1 MNIIHVN
8 DKEFKKIMGPIQS
21 YLNEEGLSFRAKQK
35 SQDLDINLLSLNSQI
50 KEGLIFA
57 DSHTIIYKV
66 SNKYI
71 PANHNGSIYPYYIP
85 TLYVTFEIDSK
96 EWYYSY
102 TYEDSYVPY
111 SNLYDESFKCNAN
124 TILHKAGIPVN
135 SYRVCNGDSLKG
147 TNYKNIDVLTNNIS
161 KIVNTLLT
169 GTGNDDLN
177 FHGLAHENLR
187 KSDCRN
193 YESYIRIYS
202 QYCSKFNTVEEFLN
216 SEGKDKVI

>member
-8 DKEFKKIMGPIQS
+8 EKELKKTMGPIQTF
-21 YLNEEGLSFRAKQK
+21 LNEENLSFRAKK
-35 SQDLDINLLSLNSQI
+35 NSQDLDINLLSLNSQI

-71 PANHNGSIYPYYIP
+71 PANHNGNVYPYYIP
-85 TLYVTFEIDSK
+85 TLYVTFEVDSK
-96 EWYYSY
+96 EWYYSFSHA
-102 TYEDSYVPY
+102 DSYVPY
-111 SNLYDESFKCNAN
+111 SNLYDESNKCNAN
-124 TILHKAGIPVN
+124 TVLHKAGIVVN

-147 TNYKNIDVLTNNIS
+147 THYKNIDVLTNNIS

-169 GTGNDDLN
+169 GTGNDDLH
-177 FHGLAHENLR
+177 FHGIASTNYN
-187 KSDCRN
+187 KSDCRS
-193 YESYIRIYS
+193 YESYIRLYS
-202 QYCSKFNTVEEFLN
+202 EYCSQFKTVEEFLN